1 MNAKNFPFLACA
13 SVFYVPFFPSRC
25 IYCFF
30 TQSLLI
36 KVLPSKLSV
45 VYQATSGQNGADI
58 FHIWASSVPGMTFSD
73 ILFFAPGKYLILLL
87 IRHTSCRWCLV
98 LLQGL
103 VGTYSAQLPFD
114 MMSFHFGCMSCKR
127 KGKKKKTTTQ
137 LAKTELRNAN
147 WLRWNPSGGRRKVS
161 PHIFDQSG
169 QIEGW
174 RRGGSDWDWKS
185 SKSAL
190 CLSNL

>member
-1 MNAKNFPFLACA
+1 MQRISPFWPAPQCFTSPFFHPDVFIASSPNPFSSKSSRPNCLSSIKPHQVKTEQTFSTFDLHLCQEWPFQTFYFSPLANISSSCWSDTPPAVGAWFSCRALWVRIQPNFPSTWCHFTLAA
-13 SVFYVPFFPSRC
+13 
-25 IYCFF
+25 
-30 TQSLLI
+30 
-36 KVLPSKLSV
+36 
-45 VYQATSGQNGADI
+45 
-58 FHIWASSVPGMTFSD
+58 WAVRG
-73 ILFFAPGKYLILLL
+73 
-87 IRHTSCRWCLV
+87 
-98 LLQGL
+98 
-103 VGTYSAQLPFD
+103 
-114 MMSFHFGCMSCKR
+114 
-127 KGKKKKTTTQ
+127 KGKRKKTTTQ

-190 CLSNL
+190 CRSNL